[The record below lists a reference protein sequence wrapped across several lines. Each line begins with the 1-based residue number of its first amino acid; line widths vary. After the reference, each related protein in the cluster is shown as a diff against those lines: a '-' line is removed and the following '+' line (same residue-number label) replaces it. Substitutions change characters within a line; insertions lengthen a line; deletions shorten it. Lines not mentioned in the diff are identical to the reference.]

1 MKLRELEV
9 GAKVILGSYSV
20 NGQNPEPITWLKI
33 GHNDLFISEHILE
46 QMAYDSMEGSAP
58 NGNTSY
64 PLSNLRQ
71 FLNSYGV
78 NWFSKTHDGDE
89 PPESIDDI
97 CGFLSYF
104 TEDELKCLFLHPE
117 TDDLISIPSV
127 GELDNGIEKTCGA
140 TKELHR
146 HTRHGSDRPSEYSWW
161 YWVRDDHRNDEVRCV
176 NREGSYTTLNAK
188 DSGVGVRPIIV
199 IDPESEVELY
209 NAEELWKVVV
219 KDNLILDVSDE
230 DLFKIL
236 NM

>member
-9 GAKVILGSYSV
+9 GATVILGSYSV
-20 NGQNPEPITWLKI
+20 NGQDPKPITWIKM
-33 GHNDLFISEHILE
+33 GHNDLFISEYILE
-46 QMAYDSMEGSAP
+46 QMAYDSMEGSAQS
-58 NGNTSY
+58 GNTSY

-78 NWFSKTHDGDE
+78 NWFSKTHEGDE
-89 PPESIDDI
+89 PPESKDDI
-97 CGFLSYF
+97 CGFLSCF
-104 TEDELKCLFLHPE
+104 SEDEIKCLFLHPE

-127 GELDNGIEKTCGA
+127 GELDTGIRKECGA
-140 TKELHR
+140 TKELFL
-146 HTRHGSDRPSEYSWW
+146 HTRHRNDIPSEDSWW

-176 NREGSYTTLNAK
+176 NREGSYTTLSAK

-199 IDPESEVELY
+199 IDPESEVEFSE
-209 NAEELWKVVV
+209 AEELWKVVV